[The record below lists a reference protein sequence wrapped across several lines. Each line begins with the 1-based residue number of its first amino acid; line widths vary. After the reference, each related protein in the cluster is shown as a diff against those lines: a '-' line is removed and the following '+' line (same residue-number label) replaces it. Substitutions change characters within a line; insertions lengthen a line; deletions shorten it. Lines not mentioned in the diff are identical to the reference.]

1 MSNVDLSRVPEYY
14 HKYINLAIGDDLK
27 TALQN
32 HQTRLVSLLEN
43 VPEEKWDYRYAE
55 GKWSIKEVVQHIIDG
70 ERVFSYRALC
80 FSRKDKTALPGFDE
94 NLFTENA
101 NADSRTKQELI
112 DELKTVQKSSA
123 QMFNSFNE
131 EQLEQHGVASG
142 QPTYVKGIA
151 YILVGHALHHKKI
164 LEERYLK

>member
-32 HQTRLVSLLEN
+32 HQTGLVSLLEN

-142 QPTYVKGIA
+142 QPTYVQGIA

>member
-32 HQTRLVSLLEN
+32 HQTGLVSLLEN

-101 NADSRTKQELI
+101 NADSRTKQDLI

-142 QPTYVKGIA
+142 QPTYVQGIA

>member
-32 HQTRLVSLLEN
+32 HQTGLVSLLEN

-101 NADSRTKQELI
+101 NADSRTKQDLI

>member
-1 MSNVDLSRVPEYY
+1 
-14 HKYINLAIGDDLK
+14 
-27 TALQN
+27 LQN
-32 HQTRLVSLLEN
+32 HQTGLVSLLEN

>member
-14 HKYINLAIGDDLK
+14 HKYINLSIGDDLK
-27 TALQN
+27 TALQK
-32 HQTRLVSLLEN
+32 HQTGLVSLLEN

-101 NADSRTKQELI
+101 NADSRTKQDLI

>member
-1 MSNVDLSRVPEYY
+1 MPVAFERVPAYY
-14 HKYINLAIGDDLK
+14 HKYIQLVSETSLK
-27 TALQN
+27 DALQQ
-32 HQTRLVSLLEN
+32 HMQDFSSFLQTI
-43 VPEEKWDYRYAE
+43 PEDKWNSRYAE

>member
-32 HQTRLVSLLEN
+32 HQTGLVSLLEN